1 MRLKFAAVICILISL
16 MAGFVWF
23 VSQTSV
29 AQLAEDYID
38 IASKL
43 DEISRGEV
51 DNYFGYY
58 DPGQILGASFDEILI
73 DAGGLRARVDSAR
86 EDISD
91 PRLEGLA
98 LKVDHLLRILGFL
111 ADDDLLSF
119 SEELGSFFGIRID
132 ELSPETRLDASGRV
146 VSVERVPT
154 ALELAATEAIE
165 ELDKLLPGQ
174 GSLPFRVSN
183 FRSRFLVPL
192 SQREQLFELALDACE
207 KNTKENWELP
217 LDSGVKINWTR
228 EVSTPWHSYLGEGAS
243 EVSINPLAM
252 GYIGLMIDVAC
263 HEGYP
268 GHHAQHVLLEQSLNH
283 VGNFSPEERLMLLR
297 TQKTAV
303 LEGAADYGIGLA
315 FSQDERLE
323 FERDVLF
330 PLAGLD
336 TSEIESYLRVHHLV
350 KIANAGVTKTIQAYA
365 DERLPSVAAA
375 VRLENDFLVASPRAV
390 LEFVDRYGAY
400 AAIYPLSTLTIT
412 GFLDGQV
419 KSKIASWKEL
429 EELIIDV
436 EKLPEGFLSPGASVD
451 GN

>member
-1 MRLKFAAVICILISL
+1 MRLKLAAVICILISL
-16 MAGFVWF
+16 MAGFAWF
-23 VSQTSV
+23 ASHSSV
-29 AQLAEDYID
+29 DQLAEDYID
-38 IASKL
+38 IAFQL

-51 DNYFGYY
+51 DNYFGSY
-58 DPGQILGASFDEILI
+58 DPGQRLGASLDEILI
-73 DAGGLRARVDSAR
+73 DAGDLRARVDNAR

-98 LKVDHLLRILGFL
+98 LKIDHLLRVLDFL

-119 SEELGSFFGIRID
+119 SEELGNFFGIRID
-132 ELSPETRLDASGRV
+132 ELTPETRLDSSGRV
-146 VSVERVPT
+146 VSVERAPT
-154 ALELAATEAIE
+154 ALELAASEALE

-183 FRSRFLVPL
+183 FQSRFLAPL
-192 SQREQLFELALDACE
+192 SQREQLFELALAACE

-243 EVSINPLAM
+243 EISINPLAM

-268 GHHAQHVLLEQSLNH
+268 GHHAQHVLLEQNLND
-283 VGNFSPEERLMLLR
+283 VGDSSPEERLMLLR
-297 TQKTAV
+297 AQKTAV

-315 FSQDERLE
+315 FPQDKRLE

-330 PLAGLD
+330 PVAGLD
-336 TSEIESYLRVHHLV
+336 PSEIESYLRVHHLV
-350 KIANAGVTKTIQAYA
+350 KIANAGITKTIQAYA
-365 DERLPSVAAA
+365 DEKLPSVAAA

-400 AAIYPLSTLTIT
+400 AAIYPISGSTVTE
-412 GFLDGQV
+412 FLNSQA
-419 KSKIASWKEL
+419 KSKIAHWDGL
-429 EELIIDV
+429 QELIIAT
-436 EKLPEGFLSPGASVD
+436 EKLPEGFTSSGASID

>member
-1 MRLKFAAVICILISL
+1 MRLKFAAIVCILTSL
-16 MAGFVWF
+16 MAGIWF
-23 VSQTSV
+23 ASQTSV
-29 AQLAEDYID
+29 ARLAEDYID
-38 IASKL
+38 IALKL

-51 DNYFGYY
+51 DSYFGSY
-58 DPGQILGASFDEILI
+58 DPGQILETSLDEISI
-73 DAGGLRARVDSAR
+73 NARDLRTRIDSAR
-86 EDISD
+86 EDLGD

-98 LKVDHLLRILGFL
+98 LKVDHLLWVLDFL

-119 SEELGSFFGIRID
+119 SEELGGFFGIQID
-132 ELSPETRLDASGRV
+132 ELRPETRLDASGRV
-146 VSVERVPT
+146 VSVERAPT
-154 ALELAATEAIE
+154 ALELTASEATE

-183 FRSRFLVPL
+183 FQSRFLVPL

-207 KNTKENWELP
+207 RNTKENWELP

-228 EVSTPWHSYLGEGAS
+228 EVSSPWHSYLGEGAS
-243 EVSINPLAM
+243 EIFINPLAM

-268 GHHAQHVLLEQSLNH
+268 GHHAQHVLLEQNLND
-283 VGNFSPEERLMLLR
+283 VGDFSPEERLMLLR

-315 FSQDERLE
+315 FPQDKRLE
-323 FERDVLF
+323 FERDLLF

-336 TSEIESYLRVHHLV
+336 TSEIELYLRVHHLV

-365 DERLPSVAAA
+365 DEKLPSVAAA

-390 LEFVDRYGAY
+390 LEFVDRLGAY
-400 AAIYPLSTLTIT
+400 AAIYPLSSSTVTE
-412 GFLDGQV
+412 FMDSQA
-419 KSKIASWKEL
+419 KSKIAYWDGL
-429 EELIIDV
+429 QELIIEA
-436 EKLPEGFLSPGASVD
+436 EKLPEGLVSSGTSID

>member
-1 MRLKFAAVICILISL
+1 MRLKFAAILCIPTSL

-23 VSQTSV
+23 ASQTSV
-29 AQLAEDYID
+29 ARLAEDYID
-38 IASKL
+38 IALKL

-51 DNYFGYY
+51 DSYFGSY
-58 DPGQILGASFDEILI
+58 DPGQILETSLDEISI
-73 DAGGLRARVDSAR
+73 NARDLRTRIDSAR
-86 EDISD
+86 EDLGD

-98 LKVDHLLRILGFL
+98 LKVDHLLRVLDFL

-119 SEELGSFFGIRID
+119 SEELGGFFGIQID
-132 ELSPETRLDASGRV
+132 ELRPETRLDASGRV
-146 VSVERVPT
+146 VSVERAPT
-154 ALELAATEAIE
+154 ALELTASEATE

-183 FRSRFLVPL
+183 FQSRFLVPL

-217 LDSGVKINWTR
+217 LDAGVKINWTR
-228 EVSTPWHSYLGEGAS
+228 EVSSPWHSYLGEGAS
-243 EVSINPLAM
+243 EISINPLAM

-268 GHHAQHVLLEQSLNH
+268 GHHAQHVLLEQNLND
-283 VGNFSPEERLMLLR
+283 VGDFSPEERLMLLR

-315 FSQDERLE
+315 FSQDKRLE
-323 FERDVLF
+323 FERDLLF

-336 TSEIESYLRVHHLV
+336 TSEIELYLRVHHLV

-365 DERLPSVAAA
+365 DEKLPSVAAA

-390 LEFVDRYGAY
+390 LEFVDRLGAY
-400 AAIYPLSTLTIT
+400 AAIYPLSSSTVTE
-412 GFLDGQV
+412 FMDSQA
-419 KSKIASWKEL
+419 KSKIAYWDGL
-429 EELIIDV
+429 QELIIEA
-436 EKLPEGFLSPGASVD
+436 EKLPEGLNSSGTSID
-451 GN
+451 KN

>member
-1 MRLKFAAVICILISL
+1 MRVKLAAVICILISL

-23 VSQTSV
+23 ASLSSV
-29 AQLAEDYID
+29 DQLAEDYID
-38 IASKL
+38 VAFKL

-51 DNYFGYY
+51 DNYFGSYN
-58 DPGQILGASFDEILI
+58 PGQISGASLNEILI
-73 DAGGLRARVDSAR
+73 DAGDLRARVDRAK
-86 EDISD
+86 EGISD

-98 LKVDHLLRILGFL
+98 LKVDHLLRVLDFL
-111 ADDDLLSF
+111 ADDDALSF
-119 SEELGSFFGIRID
+119 SEELNSFFGIRID
-132 ELSPETRLDASGRV
+132 ELTPETRLDSSGRV
-146 VSVERVPT
+146 VSVERAPT
-154 ALELAATEAIE
+154 ALELAASEALE
-165 ELDKLLPGQ
+165 ELDTLLPGQ

-183 FRSRFLVPL
+183 FQSRFLAPL
-192 SQREQLFELALDACE
+192 SQREQLFELALAACE

-243 EVSINPLAM
+243 EISINPLAM

-268 GHHAQHVLLEQSLNH
+268 GHHAQHVLLEQNLND
-283 VGNFSPEERLMLLR
+283 VGDLSPEERLMLLR

-315 FSQDERLE
+315 FPQDERLE

-336 TSEIESYLRVHHLV
+336 PTEIESYLRVHHLV

-365 DERLPSVAAA
+365 DGKLPSVAAA

-400 AAIYPLSTLTIT
+400 AAIYPISGSTIT
-412 GFLDGQV
+412 GFLNSQAKLNIAYWDGLQ
-419 KSKIASWKEL
+419 
-429 EELIIDV
+429 ELIIGV
-436 EKLPEGFLSPGASVD
+436 EKLPEGLTSSGAPSD

>member
-1 MRLKFAAVICILISL
+1 MRLQFAAVICTLISF
-16 MAGFVWF
+16 MAGYVWF
-23 VSQTSV
+23 TSQSS
-29 AQLAEDYID
+29 AARLAEDYID
-38 IASKL
+38 IALKL

-51 DNYFGYY
+51 DSYY
-58 DPGQILGASFDEILI
+58 GSYDSGQILEASLDEIII
-73 DAGGLRARVDSAR
+73 DAGDLKARVDSVR
-86 EDISD
+86 EAISD
-91 PRLEGLA
+91 QRLEGLA
-98 LKVDHLLRILGFL
+98 LKVDHLLRVLGFL
-111 ADDDLLSF
+111 ANGDLLPF
-119 SEELGSFFGIRID
+119 SEELGGFFGIRID

-146 VSVERVPT
+146 VSVERAPT
-154 ALELAATEAIE
+154 ALELAASEAKE

-183 FRSRFLVPL
+183 FQSRFLVPL

-228 EVSTPWHSYLGEGAS
+228 EVSSPWHSYLGEGAS
-243 EVSINPLAM
+243 EISINPLAM

-283 VGNFSPEERLMLLR
+283 VGDFSPEERLMLLR

-315 FSQDERLE
+315 FPQDKRLE

-365 DERLPSVAAA
+365 DEKLPSVAAA
-375 VRLENDFLVASPRAV
+375 VRLENDFLVASPRGV

-419 KSKIASWKEL
+419 KSKIAYWKEL

>member
-1 MRLKFAAVICILISL
+1 MRVKLAAVICILISL
-16 MAGFVWF
+16 VAGFVWIA
-23 VSQTSV
+23 SQTSV
-29 AQLAEDYID
+29 ASLAEDYID
-38 IASKL
+38 VALKL

-51 DNYFGYY
+51 DNYFGSY
-58 DPGQILGASFDEILI
+58 DPGQISETSLDEILI
-73 DAGGLRARVDSAR
+73 DAGGLKARVDNAR
-86 EDISD
+86 EDIGD

-98 LKVDHLLRILGFL
+98 LKVAHLLRVLDFL
-111 ADDDLLSF
+111 ADDDSLSF
-119 SEELGSFFGIRID
+119 SEELGGFFGIRID
-132 ELSPETRLDASGRV
+132 ELRPETRLDASGRV
-146 VSVERVPT
+146 VSVERTPT
-154 ALELAATEAIE
+154 ALELAASEAIQ

-183 FRSRFLVPL
+183 FQSRFLVPL
-192 SQREQLFELALDACE
+192 RQREQLFELALDACE

-228 EVSTPWHSYLGEGAS
+228 EVSAPWHSYLGEGAS
-243 EVSINPLAM
+243 EISINPLAM

-268 GHHAQHVLLEQSLNH
+268 GHHAQHVLLEQNLND
-283 VGNFSPEERLMLLR
+283 VGDLSPEERLMLLR
-297 TQKTAV
+297 AQKTAV

-315 FSQDERLE
+315 FPQDKRLE

-365 DERLPSVAAA
+365 DEKLPSVAAA

-400 AAIYPLSTLTIT
+400 AAIYPISGSTVTE
-412 GFLDGQV
+412 FLNSQA
-419 KSKIASWKEL
+419 KSKIAYWDGL
-429 EELIIDV
+429 QELIIEA
-436 EKLPEGFLSPGASVD
+436 EKLPEGLISSGTSID
-451 GN
+451 RN